1 MKLNRNNIPDR
12 YLLILAVVLALT
24 IGLYALTA
32 TAKSTGSDTADS
44 KHMSAVGVLDRL
56 PVILVDGGVA
66 SQQLNRNQINDGDTV
81 IYDDHQAIQV
91 RAQDQTQLQDLQS
104 AIETKRIQLQAQL
117 QAVDDFNQTIY
128 QNQNQARLAASTLEA
143 SADML
148 GTLGPV
154 VRRLADEY
162 KETVVTTIQ
171 TEAQMQ
177 NRSMT
182 QNFLFGADEDTVATL
197 RENVALQKEKTE
209 NISRLITVWDGDP
222 EVQALLQENIQVMEQ
237 EQLRLQKLADKEAT
251 KRGLFDYIFFWRS

>member
-1 MKLNRNNIPDR
+1 
-12 YLLILAVVLALT
+12 
-24 IGLYALTA
+24 
-32 TAKSTGSDTADS
+32 
-44 KHMSAVGVLDRL
+44 
-56 PVILVDGGVA
+56 
-66 SQQLNRNQINDGDTV
+66 
-81 IYDDHQAIQV
+81 
-91 RAQDQTQLQDLQS
+91 
-104 AIETKRIQLQAQL
+104 LQAQL

-182 QNFLFGADEDTVATL
+182 QNFLFGADEDAVATL